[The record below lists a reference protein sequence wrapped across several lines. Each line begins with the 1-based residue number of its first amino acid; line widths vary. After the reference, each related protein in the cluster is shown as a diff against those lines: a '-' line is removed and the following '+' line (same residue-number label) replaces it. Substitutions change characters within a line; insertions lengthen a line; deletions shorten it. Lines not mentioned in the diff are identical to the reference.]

1 MTPFKASPLRSL
13 GPLRVNLVVARI
25 ALDLPIATLFDFS
38 LPAEVI
44 GATERTEATQASKS
58 SADKLDDLIGRLA
71 IVPFGPKKC
80 VGVIVDI
87 THATAVPLEKL
98 KAVLHIQHE
107 LPAFSASDLALFRF
121 CEGYYHQS
129 FGQIALNAIPPGM
142 RVPKSIGRAL
152 TIRAQPDIIAITTSG
167 REALPNLPGR
177 SVVQRAILQSLVTYG
192 PQDETAIKVR
202 HESGATSLNALL
214 RKGWAEVQ
222 TKMKLHAQTQAQAQ
236 ASEKSTTRAV
246 ASAAR
251 ISLSRPIAPIEF
263 FDAKPLNAQQTRALA
278 AIVGGAGQF
287 AAFLL
292 AGITGSGKTEVY
304 LHAIRHALEHG
315 YQALIL
321 VPEINLSPAFVR
333 AVAARFPTAQVAQL
347 HSGMAEMP
355 RMTGY
360 LDAQSGRADI
370 VIGTRLAVFT
380 PMPRLGLIVVDEEHD
395 ASFKQQEGFRYSAR
409 DVAVFR
415 ARAAGC
421 AVVLGSA
428 TPSLETLNNVA
439 RGRFVALALTARA
452 TPDAQ
457 LPRVDF
463 IDLNIERTTDGL
475 TAGLIHAIEETVK
488 RGEQALVFINRR
500 GFAPALVCAQC
511 GTMPECARCTARLVF
526 HKNDNRLKCHHC
538 GYQTRVPTS
547 CASCGS
553 HELIAAGQ
561 GTERIETALQTALQ
575 ASLPQL
581 RMARVDRDSTRKRG
595 AAEKIFDAA
604 SKGELDVLVGTQM
617 LSKGHDFPKL
627 TMVGVV
633 NADGAMFSADFRA
646 SERLAAQLMQVAGR
660 AGRASLPGRVLIQT
674 RFPTHPLYQAVAAQ
688 DYARFA
694 DIAMAERRHAA
705 LPPFSFLALLRAE
718 SKQAESLAKFM
729 ADIATNA
736 QTLAPAHGVHVW
748 DPVPPT
754 LARKAGYERRQLM
767 VQADSRAV
775 LQRFLSHWL
784 IMVRQR
790 EVRAVKWVIDVDPL
804 EV

>member
-1 MTPFKASPLRSL
+1 M
-13 GPLRVNLVVARI
+13 RV
-25 ALDLPIATLFDFS
+25 ALDLPVATLFDFS
-38 LPAEVI
+38 LP
-44 GATERTEATQASKS
+44 TEEIAAIKS
-58 SADKLDDLIGRLA
+58 SPGKLDDLIGRLA
-71 IVPFGPKKC
+71 VVPFGPKKL

-87 THATAVPLEKL
+87 THATSVPSEKL
-98 KAVLHIQHE
+98 KAVLHIQHN

-142 RVPKSIGRAL
+142 RVPTSNAVVHAVTRRVQPKIM
-152 TIRAQPDIIAITTSG
+152 TITASG
-167 REALPNLPGR
+167 REALPNLPAR
-177 SVVQRAILQSLVTYG
+177 SVVQRTILQSLITHG
-192 PQDETAIKVR
+192 PQDATAIKMR
-202 HESGATSLNALL
+202 HEGAVASLGALL
-214 RKGWAEVQ
+214 RKGWVN
-222 TKMKLHAQTQAQAQ
+222 AQ
-236 ASEKSTTRAV
+236 ASPMPAAFVTSPALRTPAGHT
-246 ASAAR
+246 SA
-251 ISLSRPIAPIEF
+251 IEF
-263 FDAKPLNAQQTRALA
+263 SDPKPLNAQQTRALA

-304 LHAIRHALEHG
+304 LHTIRHTLEQGH
-315 YQALIL
+315 QALIL

-415 ARAAGC
+415 AHAAGC

-428 TPSLETLNNVA
+428 TPSFETLNNVA
-439 RGRFVALALTARA
+439 RERFVALALTARA
-452 TPDAQ
+452 TPDAK
-457 LPRVDF
+457 LPCVDF
-463 IDLNIERTTDGL
+463 IDLNLERTTDGL
-475 TAGLIHAIEETVK
+475 TAGLIRAIEETVK

-511 GTMPECARCTARLVF
+511 GTMPECARCTAKLVF
-526 HKNDNRLKCHHC
+526 HKNENRLKCHHC

-547 CASCGS
+547 CTRCGS

-561 GTERIETALQTALQ
+561 GTERVEAALQVALQ
-575 ASLPQL
+575 ASLPQV

-595 AAEKIFDAA
+595 SAEKIFDAA
-604 SKGELDVLVGTQM
+604 AKGELDVLVGTQM

-627 TMVGVV
+627 TLVGVV

-660 AGRASLPGRVLIQT
+660 AGRAALPGRVLIQT
-674 RFPTHPLYQAVAAQ
+674 RFPAHPLYQAVAAQ

-729 ADIATNA
+729 TDAANTA
-736 QTLAPAHGVHVW
+736 QTLALEHGVHVW

-767 VQADSRAV
+767 VQTATRAA
-775 LQRFLSHWL
+775 LQRFLAQWL
-784 IMVRQR
+784 ITVRQR